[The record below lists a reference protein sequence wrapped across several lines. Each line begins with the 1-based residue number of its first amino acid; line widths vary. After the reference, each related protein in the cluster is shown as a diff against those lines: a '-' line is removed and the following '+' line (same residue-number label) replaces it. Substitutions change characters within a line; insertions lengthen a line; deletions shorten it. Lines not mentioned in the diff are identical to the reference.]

1 MLQLRIAHD
10 GTSRAGLWLSRGVNV
25 GKQVS
30 HRRDWNGG
38 DSHDEP
44 ACKPACQQLPP
55 GACHARDVASA
66 VTEGHRNDSSGRVA
80 TACAI
85 VGASRAC
92 A

>member
-10 GTSRAGLWLSRGVNV
+10 GTGPAGLRLSRGANV
-25 GKQVS
+25 GKQDS

-44 ACKPACQQLPP
+44 ACKPACRQLPP

-66 VTEGHRNDSSGRVA
+66 VTEDRRNDSSGRIA
-80 TACAI
+80 TTCAI
-85 VGASRAC
+85 AGA
-92 A
+92 